1 MTGLVRLPAEGYSKD
16 GIKGGI
22 IGTLA
27 GLTGLVTKPISGIF
41 GGVSKLS

>member
-1 MTGLVRLPAEGYSKD
+1 MTGLVRLPAEGYQNS

-22 IGTLA
+22 VGTLA
-27 GLTGLVTKPISGIF
+27 GLTGLVTKPIAGIF